1 MAFTATTPNSA
12 QAWRPDV
19 YEFAPA
25 DIIPEALVLQCTTVG
40 ADVEGDA
47 PAVRVAYVD
56 DDEAQL
62 SDEAAEIPEAQPD
75 LAERVIYTSKIT
87 QLVRLSNEQFLQP
100 STAENIAQSVAR
112 AVTRRGDLFFVQQ
125 AAPTAPAV
133 APVAGLANVAGL
145 TAGGHVADSLDVL
158 VDLIATLQ
166 HNLAVP
172 SLLLLDPT
180 GWAEFRKLK
189 TGTDRNLSL
198 LGAGTTDA
206 QAMLLSLPVVV
217 NVAVPEGQGF
227 VIDRN
232 AIMSAV
238 GSLKIAQSDQRYF
251 ESDSVGVRAT
261 WRLGHAVVRPE
272 RIGTFTIGGA
282 APQAK
287 PATAAKK

>member
-1 MAFTATTPNSA
+1 MAFTAATPNSA

-62 SDEAAEIPEAQPD
+62 SDEADEIPEAQPD
-75 LAERVIYTSKIT
+75 LAERVIYTSKVT

-100 STAENIAQSVAR
+100 TTAENIAQSVAR

-133 APVAGLANVAGL
+133 APVAGLANVTGL
-145 TAGGHVADSLDVL
+145 VDGGTVADTLDGL
-158 VDLIATLQ
+158 IDLIAQLQ
-166 HNLAVP
+166 QNLATP

-180 GWAEFRKLK
+180 GWASFRKLK
-189 TGTDRNLSL
+189 ATTNQSI
-198 LGAGTTDA
+198 LGVGTTDA
-206 QAMLLSLPVVV
+206 QQMLLSLPVIV
-217 NVAVPEGQGF
+217 NVAVPQGIGF
-227 VIDRN
+227 VIDRR

-238 GSLKIAQSDQRYF
+238 GTLKVATSDDRYF
-251 ESDSVGVRAT
+251 ETDSVGVRAT
-261 WRLGHAVVRPE
+261 WRLGHTVVRPE
-272 RIGTFTIGGA
+272 RIGTFTIGAGGS
-282 APQAK
+282 
-287 PATAAKK
+287 

>member
-19 YEFAPA
+19 YEFAA
-25 DIIPEALVLQCTTVG
+25 SDIIPDALILQCTTQG

-62 SDEAAEIPEAQPD
+62 SDEADEIPEAQPD
-75 LAERVIYTSKIT
+75 LAERIIYTSKVT

-100 STAENIAQSVAR
+100 STAETIAQSVAR
-112 AVTRRGDLFFVQQ
+112 AVTRRGDLFFTTQP
-125 AAPTAPAV
+125 APVAPAV
-133 APVAGLANVAGL
+133 APVAGLFNVPGL
-145 TAGGHVADSLDVL
+145 IDGGHVADDLDVL
-158 VDLIATLQ
+158 IDLIATLQ
-166 HNLAVP
+166 HNLATP

-180 GWAEFRKLK
+180 GWAAFRKLK

-198 LGAGTTDA
+198 LGAGTSDA
-206 QAMLLSLPVVV
+206 QAMLLSLPVIV
-217 NVAVPEGQGF
+217 NNAVPTGEGA

-238 GSLKIAQSDQRYF
+238 GTLKVATSDDRYF
-251 ESDSVGVRAT
+251 ETDSVAVRAT
-261 WRLGHAVVRPE
+261 WRLGHTVVRPE
-272 RIGTFTIGGA
+272 RIGTFTIGEGGS
-282 APQAK
+282 
-287 PATAAKK
+287 

>member
-25 DIIPEALVLQCTTVG
+25 DIIPEALVLQCTTIG

-62 SDEAAEIPEAQPD
+62 SDEADEIPEAQPD
-75 LAERVIYTSKIT
+75 LAERVIYTSKVT

-100 STAENIAQSVAR
+100 STAETIAQSVAR

-125 AAPTAPAV
+125 PAPTAPAV
-133 APVAGLANVAGL
+133 APVAGLANVVGL
-145 TAGGHVADSLDVL
+145 VDGGLVGDTLDVL
-158 VDLIATLQ
+158 IDLIATLQ
-166 HNLAVP
+166 KNLATP

-180 GWAEFRKLK
+180 GWASFRKLK
-189 TGTDRNLSL
+189 ATTNQSI
-198 LGAGTTDA
+198 LGVGTTDA

-217 NVAVPEGQGF
+217 NVAVPEGKGF
-227 VIDRN
+227 VIDKN

-251 ESDSVGVRAT
+251 ETDSVGVRAT

-272 RIGTFTIGGA
+272 RIGTFTIGAGGS
-282 APQAK
+282 
-287 PATAAKK
+287 